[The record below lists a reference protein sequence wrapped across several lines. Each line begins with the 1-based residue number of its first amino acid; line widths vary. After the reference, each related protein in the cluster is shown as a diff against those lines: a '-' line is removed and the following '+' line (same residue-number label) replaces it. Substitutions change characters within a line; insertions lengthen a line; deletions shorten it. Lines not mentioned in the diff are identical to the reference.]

1 MSESVPSGPPGAAG
15 GRLHGPII
23 RRKLE
28 IPAPA
33 KDIVVRA
40 RLSRRLREL
49 LDCHTVVT
57 VFGTAGAGKTTAV
70 ALAVRELGRPIAW
83 LSLDGTEQAAGRLL
97 VYLEAA
103 VEGAVAAATGVAA
116 DALGSSLPLGEA
128 VGLLAESLQ
137 GSRLLVVCDNVERIA
152 ADGNCH
158 AVLSSFA
165 RYLPSDVNLVLIS
178 RVDITLDLVSTSE
191 RGRLGELPET
201 DLAFDVEEAGEALRA
216 AGHDDADPARAVS
229 ATAGWVTGV
238 LYEGSRHAPDRK
250 PAPDSLLSYVA
261 ANIFNS
267 LSVAER
273 TFLLHTSLLDE
284 VSVEGAQA
292 LGQENA
298 AHIMAGLRARHLP
311 VTWAADGSRMTPQ
324 PVFRDFLRVALER
337 EDAETILEVRRRHA
351 SVLIASGNREEA
363 VNELLRS
370 HDIEAA
376 AHLATA
382 VLPSLVA
389 RMDFAPATRWLDA
402 IEGSVRTLT
411 PEIASVILRVAF
423 ALQQCDRGVELIDQH
438 GYAWLP
444 DLRNPDAEETY
455 VLACWCLWQSGRI
468 ADARCIA
475 DRLPPGR
482 NRRIA
487 YTLIA
492 LATGE
497 EPPPFPEHSAMPSGP
512 LDGMLIR
519 LAYLR
524 GRLEGLDDPGSFDPW
539 CMILGGPW
547 VVATLRA
554 TGRLD
559 AAMAMYEPRR
569 DSSQPVRLHAV
580 EAVDL
585 MLDLGR
591 REEAWSSLQR
601 GRNLI
606 ASTGSKVLK
615 NISLLTEAKL
625 WLRLERDSRRADRV
639 LAEAVTNGVCDYAVT
654 RETWQLWSGLSML
667 LQGRDAEAHE
677 HLSACLAS
685 MQKGDR
691 YLDLSAAAVYLA
703 EAQWRLGLEDESDAS
718 ADLAMTFAATHGS
731 QHLLLTALADTPS
744 VAARAA
750 DATSSRMSPWHEILA
765 VLSGQH
771 PVRVSTGA
779 PRLVLE
785 EFGEPSLTVDGHVVR
800 LRLTKSL
807 ELLSYLLGAPE
818 RRATR
823 EKLIEALFGGR
834 DDAAG
839 RSYLRQALFRLREVL
854 PPELRPGQDGNVFQI
869 PGPELAVGSA
879 QRVVDLV
886 VQAGRQDGEV
896 RLQTLSQALAGV
908 ERGPYLAPFSGEWVE
923 ERRAT
928 LGEIFLSARVDAA
941 RLAYRM
947 NRYREAKDLVD
958 FVLLEDPYRE
968 QAWQLAIQL
977 AHASG
982 CDDTVLI
989 LYQRYVARM
998 RDLGVAPSDEIH
1010 RLVTDLRK

>member
-1 MSESVPSGPPGAAG
+1 MP
-15 GRLHGPII
+15 LI

-28 IPAPA
+28 IPAPPR
-33 KDIVVRA
+33 DTVVRA

-49 LDCHTVVT
+49 LDGHAVVT
-57 VFGTAGAGKTTAV
+57 VFAAAGAGKTTAV
-70 ALAVRELGRPIAW
+70 ATAVRELGRPVAW

-97 VYLEAA
+97 AYLEAA
-103 VEGAVAAATGVAA
+103 AGGAVAAAAGVAA
-116 DALGSSLPLGEA
+116 DALGASLPAGEA
-128 VGLLAESLQ
+128 AGLLAESLQ
-137 GSRLLVVCDNVERIA
+137 GSGLIVVCDNVERIA
-152 ADGNCH
+152 AAENCQ

-165 RYLPSDVNLVLIS
+165 RYLPSDVNLILIS
-178 RVDITLDLVSTSE
+178 RADIPLDLVSTSE
-191 RGRLGELPET
+191 RGRLGELLET
-201 DLAFDVEEAGEALRA
+201 DLAFDIEEAGAALRA
-216 AGHDDADPARAVS
+216 AGHHDVDPARAVS

-238 LYEGSRHAPDRK
+238 LCEGWRHGHDQHPGS
-250 PAPDSLLSYVA
+250 DSPLSYVA
-261 ANIFNS
+261 ASIFGS
-267 LSVAER
+267 LSAAER

-284 VSVEGAQA
+284 VSLESAQA
-292 LGQENA
+292 LGQEDA
-298 AHIMAGLRARHLP
+298 AHIMARLRARHLP
-311 VTWAADGSRMTPQ
+311 VTWAADGSRMTAQ
-324 PVFRDFLRVALER
+324 PVFRDFLRAALER
-337 EDAETILEVRRRHA
+337 EDTESIAAVRRRHA
-351 SVLIASGNREEA
+351 SLLVASGDREAA
-363 VNELLRS
+363 VDELLRV
-370 HDIEAA
+370 HDVAA
-376 AHLATA
+376 AARLAAA

-389 RMDFAPATRWLDA
+389 RMDLAPVARWLDA
-402 IEGSVRTLT
+402 IEGSARDLT
-411 PEIASVILRVAF
+411 PEIASVILRLAF
-423 ALQQCDRGVELIDQH
+423 ALQHSGRGVELIDRH

-444 DLRNPDAEETY
+444 DLGNPDAEETY
-455 VLACWCLWQSGRI
+455 VLACWCLWQAGRI
-468 ADARCIA
+468 ADARAVA

-482 NRRIA
+482 SRHIA
-487 YTLIA
+487 GTLIA

-539 CMILGGPW
+539 CMILGGSW

-569 DSSQPVRLHAV
+569 NSSQPVRLHAV

-585 MLDLGR
+585 LLDLGR
-591 REEAWSSLQR
+591 SEEAWSSLR
-601 GRNLI
+601 HGRDII
-606 ASTGSKVLK
+606 ASTGSKVLG
-615 NISLLTEAKL
+615 NISLLAEARL
-625 WLRLERDSRRADRV
+625 WLRLERDTRRADRV
-639 LAEAVTNGVCDYAVT
+639 LAEAVANGVRDYAVT
-654 RETWQLWSGLSML
+654 REAWQLWSGLSL
-667 LQGRDAEAHE
+667 LMQGRDAEAHE
-677 HLSACLAS
+677 HLSACLAG
-685 MQKGDR
+685 MQSGDR
-691 YLDLSAAAVYLA
+691 SLELSAAAVYLA
-703 EAQWRLGLEDESDAS
+703 EAQWRLGLEDESDTS
-718 ADLAMTFAATHGS
+718 ADLAMTFATTHGS
-731 QHLLLTALADTPS
+731 QHLLLTALADMPS

-750 DATSSRMSPWHEILA
+750 DATSSRMSPWHEVLA

-779 PRLVLE
+779 PRLLLE
-785 EFGEPSLTVDGHVVR
+785 EFGEPSLTVDGHPVR

-823 EKLIEALFGGR
+823 EQLIEALFGGR

-839 RSYLRQALFRLREVL
+839 RSYLRQALFRLREAL
-854 PPELRPGQDGNVFQI
+854 PVEVRPWQAGNVFQVA
-869 PGPELAVGSA
+869 GPELAAGSA

-896 RLQTLSQALAGV
+896 RLKTLSQALATV
-908 ERGPYLAPFSGEWVE
+908 DRGPYLASFSGEWVE
-923 ERRAT
+923 ERRAA

-941 RLAYRM
+941 RLACRL

-958 FVLLEDPYRE
+958 LVLLEDPYRE

-1010 RLVTDLRK
+1010 RFVTDLRK

>member
-1 MSESVPSGPPGAAG
+1 MLRSVRQGTAGAE
-15 GRLHGPII
+15 GRLRRPII

-33 KDIVVRA
+33 SDVVARA
-40 RLSRRLREL
+40 RLSERLRDL
-49 LDCHTVVT
+49 LDRHRVVT
-57 VFGTAGAGKTTAV
+57 VFATAGAGKTTAV
-70 ALAVRELGRPIAW
+70 ALAARELARPVAW
-83 LSLDGTEQAAGRLL
+83 LTLDGTEQAAGRLL

-103 VEGAVAAATGVAA
+103 VEGAVAAAAGVAA
-116 DALGSSLPLGEA
+116 DALGSSLTVGEA
-128 VGLLAESLQ
+128 AGLLAESLQ
-137 GSRLLVVCDNVERIA
+137 GSQLIVVCDNVERIA
-152 ADGNCH
+152 ADEDCH

-165 RYLPSDVNLVLIS
+165 RYLPPDVNLVLIS
-178 RVDITLDLVSTSE
+178 RVDITLDLASTGE
-191 RGRLGELPET
+191 RGRVGELLET
-201 DLAFDVEEAGEALRA
+201 DLAFDVEEAGEALLA
-216 AGHDDADPARAVS
+216 VGHGDVDPARAMS

-238 LYEGSRHAPDRK
+238 LYEGWRHGPDRK
-250 PAPDSLLSYVA
+250 PDPDSLLSYVA
-261 ANIFNS
+261 ANIFSS
-267 LSVAER
+267 LSAAER

-284 VSVEGAQA
+284 VSVDSARA
-292 LGQENA
+292 LGEENA

-311 VTWAADGSRMTPQ
+311 VTWSADGSGMTPQ

-337 EDAETILEVRRRHA
+337 EDAGAIAEVRRRHA
-351 SVLIASGNREEA
+351 GVLIAGGHREEA
-363 VNELLRS
+363 VDELLKV

-376 AHLATA
+376 ARLAAT

-389 RMDFAPATRWLDA
+389 RMDFAPAARWLDA
-402 IEGSVRTLT
+402 IEGSIRTPT
-411 PEIASVILRVAF
+411 PEIGSVILRVAF
-423 ALQQCDRGVELIDQH
+423 ALQQCGRGVELIDRH

-444 DLRNPDAEETY
+444 DLSNPDAEETY

-468 ADARCIA
+468 AEARYVA

-482 NRRIA
+482 GRHIA
-487 YTLIA
+487 DTLIA

-512 LDGMLIR
+512 LDGMLVG

-524 GRLEGLDDPGSFDPW
+524 GRLAGLDPGSFDPW
-539 CMILGGPW
+539 CTILGGSW
-547 VVATLRA
+547 LVATLRA

-559 AAMAMYEPRR
+559 AAMAMYEPCR
-569 DSSQPVRLHAV
+569 DSPQPVRLHAV
-580 EAVDL
+580 VAVDL

-591 REEAWSSLQR
+591 REEAWSSLHR

-606 ASTGSKVLK
+606 ASTGSKVLE
-615 NISLLTEAKL
+615 NLSLLVEARL
-625 WLRLERDSRRADRV
+625 WLRLDRDTRRADRV
-639 LAEAVTNGVCDYAVT
+639 LAEAVKNGACDYAVT
-654 RETWQLWSGLSML
+654 REAWQLWSGLSLL
-667 LQGRDAEAHE
+667 LQNRDTEAHE
-677 HLSACLAS
+677 YLSACLAS
-685 MQKGDR
+685 MRKGDR

-718 ADLAMTFAATHGS
+718 ADLAMTFAASHGS
-731 QHLLLTALADTPS
+731 KHLLLTALADTPS

-785 EFGEPSLTVDGHVVR
+785 EFGEPSLTVDGHLVR
-800 LRLTKSL
+800 PRLTKSL
-807 ELLSYLLGAPE
+807 ELLSYLLGTPE

-823 EKLIEALFGGR
+823 EKLIEALFDDR

-854 PPELRPGQDGNVFQI
+854 PPELRPWQQGNVFLVA
-869 PGPELAVGSA
+869 GPELAVGSA

-896 RLQTLSQALAGV
+896 RFQTLSQALASV
-908 ERGPYLAPFSGEWVE
+908 ERGPYLAPFSGEWVD
-923 ERRAT
+923 ERRAALEET
-928 LGEIFLSARVDAA
+928 FVSARVDAA

-958 FVLLEDPYRE
+958 FVLAEDPYRE

-982 CDDTVLI
+982 CDDTVLA

-998 RDLGVAPSDEIH
+998 RDLGVAPSDEI
-1010 RLVTDLRK
+1010 RRFVADLRK